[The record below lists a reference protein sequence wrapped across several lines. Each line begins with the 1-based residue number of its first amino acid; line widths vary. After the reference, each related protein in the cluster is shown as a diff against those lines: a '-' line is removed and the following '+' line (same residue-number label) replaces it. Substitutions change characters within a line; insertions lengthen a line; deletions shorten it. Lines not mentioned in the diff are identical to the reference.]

1 VLLVSRRLGMKVVG
15 EPDAS
20 QAEAPDEE
28 SLPMPADV
36 AARVATALVAISPMV
51 RRAAGLGLV
60 RESQR

>member
-1 VLLVSRRLGMKVVG
+1 
-15 EPDAS
+15 
-20 QAEAPDEE
+20 
-28 SLPMPADV
+28 MPADV